1 MMRTIT
7 SWLILTFCIVL
18 LCLVKIPAAL
28 AQDSSLETLQ
38 QRQERLQKERSQVTE
53 EKKRLSDVEKG
64 AQRYLEGLQNN
75 IKTTNQATKDFATAL
90 QQANQALQMLE
101 KDQKIAQQSYTEK
114 RQATAARLRLLQ
126 RSSLSI
132 QGWDILLASKD
143 LNEFF
148 DRQARL
154 ELIYRAD
161 QRTLFKLRSQ
171 AEILNRQTQAIATQK
186 NQIALLNQQ
195 LLGQKTQFQDQLK
208 VQQEMIDRL
217 NQDRTALEAAD
228 AQLQKDS
235 NQIATIIQQ
244 RMQELAARQS
254 IGTGRFKSPND
265 GELSSNFGWR
275 IHPIWGYERFHAGV
289 DFAADYGSNIRAA
302 DTGIVILADWYG
314 GYGNT
319 VVIDHGAGVSS
330 LYGHASQ
337 LLVNVGQMVK
347 QGEVIA
353 AVGSTGL
360 STGPHLHFEVRES
373 GEPVDPIKY
382 LVK

>member
-1 MMRTIT
+1 M
-7 SWLILTFCIVL
+7 
-18 LCLVKIPAAL
+18 LCLVKIPAAV
-28 AQDSSLETLQ
+28 AQDNSLETLQ
-38 QRQERLQKERSQVTE
+38 QRQERLEKERSQVTE

-90 QQANQALQMLE
+90 QQANQSLQMLE
-101 KDQKIAQQSYTEK
+101 KDQKVAQQAYNEK

-143 LNEFF
+143 LNDFF
-148 DRQARL
+148 DRQSRL

-171 AEILNRQTQAIATQK
+171 ADILNRQTQSIADQK
-186 NQIALLNQQ
+186 NQIAILNQQ
-195 LLGQKTQFQDQLK
+195 LLGQKTQFQEQLK
-208 VQQEMIDRL
+208 VQKEMIDRL
-217 NQDRTALEAAD
+217 NQDRSALAAAD

-244 RMQELAARQS
+244 RMKELAFRQS

-265 GELSSNFGWR
+265 GDLSSNFGWR

-373 GEPVDPIKY
+373 GEPVDPMKY

>member
-1 MMRTIT
+1 M
-7 SWLILTFCIVL
+7 
-18 LCLVKIPAAL
+18 
-28 AQDSSLETLQ
+28 AQDNSLETLQ
-38 QRQERLQKERSQVTE
+38 QRQERLQKERSQVSE
-53 EKKRLSDVEKG
+53 EKQRLQTVEKG
-64 AQRYLEGLQNN
+64 AQRYLEGLETN
-75 IKTTNQATKDFATAL
+75 IQTTDRVTKNFATTL
-90 QQANQALQMLE
+90 QQANQSLQMLE
-101 KDQKIAQQSYTEK
+101 KDLQIAQKSYTEK

-126 RSSLSI
+126 RSSVSV
-132 QGWDILLASKD
+132 QGWDLLLGSKN
-143 LNEFF
+143 LQEFF
-148 DRQARL
+148 DRQSRL
-154 ELIYRAD
+154 ELIYQAD

-171 AEILNRQTQAIATQK
+171 AEIISRQTQAIANQK

-195 LLGQKTQFQDQLK
+195 LLGQKAQVQEQLK
-208 VQQEMIDRL
+208 IQKELIDRL
-217 NQDRTALEAAD
+217 NRDRSALEAAD

-235 NQIATIIQQ
+235 NQISKVIQEKMRVLADSQ
-244 RMQELAARQS
+244 RDRFANRQR

-289 DFAADYGSNIRAA
+289 DFAADYGGKILAA

-319 VVIDHGAGVSS
+319 VVINHGGGLST

-337 LLVNVGQMVK
+337 LLVSEGQLVK
-347 QGEVIA
+347 QGDVIA

-360 STGPHLHFEVRES
+360 STGPHLHFEVRED
-373 GEPVDPIKY
+373 GNPVDPMKY

>member
-1 MMRTIT
+1 MPA
-7 SWLILTFCIVL
+7 IV
-18 LCLVKIPAAL
+18 
-28 AQDSSLETLQ
+28 AQDNSLETLQ
-38 QRQERLQKERSQVTE
+38 QRQERVQKERSQVTE

-64 AQRYLEGLQNN
+64 AQRYLEGIQNN
-75 IKTTNQATKDFATAL
+75 IQTTDQATKDFALSL
-90 QQANQALQMLE
+90 QQANQSLQMLE
-101 KDQKIAQQSYTEK
+101 KDQKIAQQFYTEK

-126 RSSLSI
+126 KSSLSI
-132 QGWDILLASKD
+132 QGWDLLLASKD
-143 LNEFF
+143 INEFF
-148 DRQARL
+148 DRKSRL

-171 AEILNRQTQAIATQK
+171 AEIISRQTQAIANQK
-186 NQIALLNQQ
+186 NQISLLNQR
-195 LLGQKTQFQDQLK
+195 LLGQKTLFQDQLK
-208 VQQEMIDRL
+208 IQKELIDRL
-217 NQDRTALEAAD
+217 NQDQSALSAAD

-235 NQIATIIQQ
+235 NQIASIIQQ
-244 RMQELAARQS
+244 RMRELAARQS

-289 DFAADYGSNIRAA
+289 DFAADYGSKILAA

-319 VVIDHGAGVSS
+319 VVIDHGAGLSS

-337 LLVNVGQMVK
+337 LLVSVGQTVK
-347 QGEVIA
+347 QGDVVSL
-353 AVGSTGL
+353 VGSTGF
-360 STGPHLHFEVRES
+360 STGPHLHFEVREN
-373 GEPVDPIKY
+373 GDPVDPMKY